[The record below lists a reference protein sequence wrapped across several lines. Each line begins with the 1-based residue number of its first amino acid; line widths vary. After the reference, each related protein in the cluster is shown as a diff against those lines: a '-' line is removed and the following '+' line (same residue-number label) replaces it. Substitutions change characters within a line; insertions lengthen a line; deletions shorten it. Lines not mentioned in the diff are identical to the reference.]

1 MLLWLLF
8 WMYLRGNK
16 LWLRKLLLE
25 IILNALD
32 KRCSSVTIGHSV
44 LGTVS
49 KEHSLYLKQ

>member
-16 LWLRKLLLE
+16 LWLRKLLIE
-25 IILNALD
+25 IISYALD
-32 KRCSSVTIGHSV
+32 KKCSSVKIGHSV

-49 KEHSLYLKQ
+49 QEHSFI